1 MLIFSTV
8 VIPVIATILII
19 LIGERNRFLRNSVI
33 LLTCLTNFSIVLW
46 IAPTVLQGSFP
57 SFTLI
62 DFGPFALQFRVDN
75 LSLLMGVLV
84 TFLWIFTEIYSF
96 GYMSGEHAQTR
107 YYSCLTLALSAEM
120 GIIFGANLL
129 SLYIFYELL
138 TIVVYPLVVHEQST
152 EAYYAGIVYL
162 VYLLSGGIMILFAI
176 LLTYLTTGGNIT
188 FTLGGIPELVNK
200 SKFVLYLLSLLFIF
214 GFGVK
219 GCLMPLHAWLPQAM
233 IAPTPISAL
242 LHAVAVV
249 NAGVYG
255 IIRVIYS
262 VLGPILFRQLYLNY
276 GLGILAT
283 ITTILAAVFALRQRT
298 IKRLLA
304 YSTVNQ
310 LSFVILGAAAA
321 HPIALLGALLHLLF
335 HSIMKITMFYA
346 VGGVI
351 KQTGKILIKEMS
363 GLARQMP
370 LTWGAFA
377 IAAWGIVGIPPVAG
391 WVSKVYLIQ
400 GYLNLRQP
408 YFAFVFLISSILEL
422 GFLLRPL
429 VYAYFMKGESPNLS
443 VGVPFKEK
451 YFLEASLCILVP
463 TILAAILSLTFGL
476 FGGAPYV
483 LSQATV
489 KEFFP

>member
-1 MLIFSTV
+1 MLILLPII
-8 VIPVIATILII
+8 IPFIAAILII
-19 LIGERNRFLRNSVI
+19 LIKEKNDTLRNIII
-33 LLTCLTNFSIVLW
+33 LSACIIDFALVLW
-46 IAPTVLQGSFP
+46 ISTLVLSGIFP

-62 DFGPFALQFRVDN
+62 DLGFFTLQFRVDN
-75 LSLLMGVLV
+75 LSLLMAVLV
-84 TFLWIFTEIYSF
+84 TFLWTFTELYSF
-96 GYMSGEHAQTR
+96 GYMTGEHEQTR
-107 YYSCLTLALSAEM
+107 YYSCLTLALGAEM

-129 SLYIFYELL
+129 TLYIFYELL
-138 TIVVYPLVVHEQST
+138 TITVYPLVIHEQST
-152 EAYYAGIVYL
+152 EAYRAGIVYL
-162 VYLLSGGIMILFAI
+162 VYLLGGGIMVLFGI
-176 LLTYLTTGGNIT
+176 LLTYLTTDGNIT
-188 FTLGGIPELVNK
+188 FTVGGIPELVNK
-200 SKFVLYLLSLLFIF
+200 SRLVLYLLSSLFIF

-219 GCLMPLHAWLPQAM
+219 GCLMPFHAWLPQAM
-233 IAPTPISAL
+233 VAPTPISAL

-262 VLGPILFRQLYLNY
+262 VLGSVLFRQLYLNY
-276 GLGILAT
+276 ALGIFAT
-283 ITTILAAVFALRQRT
+283 ITIILSAIFALRQRQ

-321 HPIALLGALLHLLF
+321 HPVALFGALLHLLF

-346 VGGVI
+346 VGGII
-351 KQTGKILIKEMS
+351 KQTGKTLIKEMA

-370 LTWGAFA
+370 LIWGAFA

-391 WVSKVYLIQ
+391 WVSKIYLIQ

-408 YFAFVFLISSILEL
+408 YFAIVFLISSMLEL
-422 GFLLRPL
+422 GFLMRPL
-429 VYAYFMKGESPNLS
+429 IYAYFKQSESFPLS
-443 VGVPFKEK
+443 IGLPFGEK
-451 YFLEASLCILVP
+451 YFLEAPLCILVP

-476 FGGAPYV
+476 FGGVPYI
-483 LSQATV
+483 LSRATV